1 MQQYNWSQTMRRKRF
16 WPRLL
21 PVLFG
26 LTALVAF
33 LQAILYGPV
42 FFPLKKVL
50 YILLYPETD
59 MASQII
65 LNVRLPRAI
74 TGAMVGADLSLS
86 GLILQAV
93 LRNPLADPHLIGV
106 SAGAGIV
113 GMIVLIFLPQCIR
126 LLPPLAFIGAIGTAV
141 LIYVLAWKDGMRPV
155 RIILAGV
162 AVSAFLGACI
172 SGLLIFYNDRVH
184 GALMWLIGGL
194 GNAGWNDVTLLYP
207 YTVAGIILT
216 FAGSYYLNML
226 RLGDDM
232 ARGLGVAVERTR
244 LLLLAVAALLAAGA
258 VSVGGLIG
266 FVGLVVPHIVKL
278 LIGEDY
284 RFVVPASV
292 FLGSAVMLFSDTVAR
307 LLFAPVEL
315 PVGLIMALLGA
326 PFFLFLLRKEV

>member
-1 MQQYNWSQTMRRKRF
+1 M
-16 WPRLL
+16 
-21 PVLFG
+21 
-26 LTALVAF
+26 
-33 LQAILYGPV
+33 
-42 FFPLKKVL
+42 
-50 YILLYPETD
+50 
-59 MASQII
+59 
-65 LNVRLPRAI
+65 
-74 TGAMVGADLSLS
+74 
-86 GLILQAV
+86 
-93 LRNPLADPHLIGV
+93 
-106 SAGAGIV
+106 
-113 GMIVLIFLPQCIR
+113 
-126 LLPPLAFIGAIGTAV
+126 
-141 LIYVLAWKDGMRPV
+141 
-155 RIILAGV
+155 
-162 AVSAFLGACI
+162 
-172 SGLLIFYNDRVH
+172 
-184 GALMWLIGGL
+184 
-194 GNAGWNDVTLLYP
+194 
-207 YTVAGIILT
+207 T